1 MAYEQPSI
9 TFFGRLHVQFLFLK
23 IVLTSVSSHVHVDAS
38 IIILSMSVASIVNQ
52 SLNVKSNGISP
63 LTVDAPFGN
72 NINALIIGATIGSS
86 GIYDDSVGSS
96 HTNYLLESFSNF
108 MDLIH
113 HVSIVDDVDNSMCM
127 SSSGFDS
134 IGLFLMFLCQTL
146 IMSLTKAT
154 I

>member
-1 MAYEQPSI
+1 
-9 TFFGRLHVQFLFLK
+9 
-23 IVLTSVSSHVHVDAS
+23 
-38 IIILSMSVASIVNQ
+38 MSVATIVNQ
-52 SLNVKSNGISP
+52 SFNVKSNGISP
-63 LTVDAPFGN
+63 LTVDARFGN
-72 NINALIIGATIGSS
+72 NTNTFIIGATIGSS

-96 HTNYLLESFSNF
+96 RTNYLLGSFSNF

-134 IGLFLMFLCQTL
+134 IGLFLMFLSQTL